1 MDVLAVIPARGGSK
15 SVPRKNLQLLHG
27 IPLVAYSIEVALRS
41 GFISHV
47 IVSTDDDEI
56 SEVSKSYG
64 ADVVKRP
71 SSISGDFSRDHEL
84 FEHLTKI
91 RNLPS
96 ETLITFLRP
105 THPIRNPQTLQKAFD
120 LFVSRMN
127 EYDSL
132 RSLKK
137 SSEIIFKKWGIMPNG
152 EAIPAYNPQLTNVED
167 PCNAPRQLLPD
178 TYYQDGYVEVFPLAT
193 INKYKNTSGRRILP
207 FIVAEYSQD
216 IDTVEELA
224 SVNQFLTAEDL
235 PVWFRYPQKK

>member
-84 FEHLTKI
+84 FEHLTRV

-137 SSEIIFKKWGIMPNG
+137 SSEKI
-152 EAIPAYNPQLTNVED
+152 
-167 PCNAPRQLLPD
+167 
-178 TYYQDGYVEVFPLAT
+178 
-193 INKYKNTSGRRILP
+193 GRAH
-207 FIVAEYSQD
+207 V
-216 IDTVEELA
+216 
-224 SVNQFLTAEDL
+224 
-235 PVWFRYPQKK
+235 